1 MADDGLSDP
10 RLRRRYR
17 VAFAATAM
25 LLVGIAVTL
34 PFSLA
39 SVLDEIL
46 GLTTGKV
53 LPLLRPRGAAPAGL
67 QGAKPSPDRT
77 PMDRGE
83 RRTQMRFASG
93 LARGIHAGERV
104 RRPQG

>member
-1 MADDGLSDP
+1 MTDSDP

-53 LPLLRPRGAAPAGL
+53 LPLLRPRAPRSRRSTAACIW
-67 QGAKPSPDRT
+67 R
-77 PMDRGE
+77 
-83 RRTQMRFASG
+83 
-93 LARGIHAGERV
+93 
-104 RRPQG
+104 